1 MRFQKALFMSNFG
14 IDMGL
19 PEFRVGSYATYLL
32 PFSKVFEK
40 ATGGECKFLLGS
52 HTLDLLNRKSKIT
65 EINAKNSFVVRGKEY
80 ASLFGLG
87 DDFLLESYNDAF
99 GEKEE
104 RYIQYFRKL
113 FGDWQPDVI
122 FCWEFPTTLFRGGA
136 GGQLS
141 TDRRLGRAPLGQG
154 HGRCPGRLAG
164 QPHRNGA
171 EP

>member
-1 MRFQKALFMSNFG
+1 
-14 IDMGL
+14 
-19 PEFRVGSYATYLL
+19 L

-87 DDFLLESYNDAF
+87 DDFLLESYNDTF

-122 FCWEFPTTLFRGGA
+122 FCWEFPTTLFRRIFPKALVLDIMPGA
-136 GGQLS
+136 YMRPPYPKTISVDPRTIQSLLQS
-141 TDRRLGRAPLGQG
+141 RHRRE
-154 HGRCPGRLAG
+154 RC
-164 QPHRNGA
+164 HSKHS
-171 EP
+171 